1 MDIFNLIQSNL
12 LTPIILF
19 FLFGIIAARI
29 KSDLKIPEAIS
40 EFLPIYLLAAIGL
53 HGGIEMRKTGFEE
66 MLIPMLV
73 AIGLSLLFTLNHYQI
88 LKRLGKFNIFD
99 SYALA
104 STYGAVGA
112 VTFSVGLSFL
122 KNQGVTSEGYLA
134 AILAVL
140 EPAAFIM
147 AIFLTNMAV
156 SKQIRSKK
164 QSFSKDDTSDID
176 IGMKETKTKLS
187 QVLQESITG
196 KAIVILLGSIVIGYI
211 IGEEG
216 FEPISIVFDE
226 LFTGAIVIFMIEMGI
241 IAGQR
246 LEDIKKVGIFLT
258 SFAIIMPTFN
268 GIIGV
273 LVSTALGLSLGG
285 AVMFGLLLASASF
298 IAAPAVLRHAI
309 PQANPKSLYYI
320 CIGNNIP
327 IQHYCIIANHVYR
340 LNMGSWRRSNR
351 LIQLCYKGVHMKLYN
366 VKLLTITCEI
376 LAQKNVIDILKNH
389 NITGYTSYEV
399 DGNGEKGL
407 RGQGIQAEKNVKVEI
422 IMREE
427 KLSDVIEDISRTLFP
442 DFTIILYVSDVG
454 VVRTEKF

>member
-1 MDIFNLIQSNL
+1 MEILQLIQSNL

-53 HGGIEMRKTGFEE
+53 HGGIEMRNTGFEN
-66 MLIPMLV
+66 MLIPMLA

-88 LKRLGKFNIFD
+88 LRRLGKFNIFD

-122 KNQGVTSEGYLA
+122 KNQGVSSEGYLA

-140 EPAAFIM
+140 EPVAFIL

-156 SKQIRSKK
+156 SKQIRAKK
-164 QSFSKDDTSDID
+164 QSVTSDDSSDID
-176 IGMKETKTKLS
+176 VGLNQTKTKLS
-187 QVLQESITG
+187 QVLHESITG

-211 IGEEG
+211 IGESG
-216 FEPISIVFDE
+216 FDSIRIVFDE
-226 LFTGAIVIFMIEMGI
+226 MFTGAIVIFMIEMGI

-246 LEDIKKVGIFLT
+246 LDDIKKVGIFLIA
-258 SFAIIMPTFN
+258 FAIIMPTFN

-273 LVSTALGLSLGG
+273 LVATAMGLSLGG

-309 PQANPKSLYYI
+309 PQAKPSLYITSALGITFPY
-320 CIGNNIP
+320 NIIVLLP
-327 IQHYCIIANHVYR
+327 I
-340 LNMGSWRRSNR
+340 M
-351 LIQLCYKGVHMKLYN
+351 
-366 VKLLTITCEI
+366 
-376 LAQKNVIDILKNH
+376 
-389 NITGYTSYEV
+389 
-399 DGNGEKGL
+399 
-407 RGQGIQAEKNVKVEI
+407 
-422 IMREE
+422 
-427 KLSDVIEDISRTLFP
+427 
-442 DFTIILYVSDVG
+442 FTISTLVHSEGAIDLFNYVLNG
-454 VVRTEKF
+454 LI

>member
-1 MDIFNLIQSNL
+1 MEILQLIQSNL

-53 HGGIEMRKTGFEE
+53 HGGIEMRNTGFEN

-88 LKRLGKFNIFD
+88 LRRLGKFNIFD

-134 AILAVL
+134 AILAIL
-140 EPAAFIM
+140 EPVAFIL

-156 SKQIRSKK
+156 SKQIRQKK
-164 QSFSKDDTSDID
+164 QSFTKDDTSDID
-176 IGMKETKTKLS
+176 IGLQETKTKLS
-187 QVLQESITG
+187 QVLHESITG
-196 KAIVILLGSIVIGYI
+196 KAIVILLGSIIIGYI

-216 FEPISIVFDE
+216 FGSIQIVFDE
-226 LFTGAIVIFMIEMGI
+226 MFTGAIVIFMIEMGI

-246 LEDIKKVGIFLT
+246 LNDIKKVGGFLT
-258 SFAIIMPTFN
+258 AFAVIMPTFN

-273 LVSTALGLSLGG
+273 LVATVMGLSLGG

-298 IAAPAVLRHAI
+298 IAAPAVLRHTI
-309 PQANPKSLYYI
+309 PQAKPSLYITSALGITFPY
-320 CIGNNIP
+320 NIIVLLP
-327 IQHYCIIANHVYR
+327 I
-340 LNMGSWRRSNR
+340 M
-351 LIQLCYKGVHMKLYN
+351 
-366 VKLLTITCEI
+366 
-376 LAQKNVIDILKNH
+376 
-389 NITGYTSYEV
+389 
-399 DGNGEKGL
+399 
-407 RGQGIQAEKNVKVEI
+407 
-422 IMREE
+422 
-427 KLSDVIEDISRTLFP
+427 
-442 DFTIILYVSDVG
+442 FTISTLVHTGEGSIDLFNYV
-454 VVRTEKF
+454 TKYWI

>member
-1 MDIFNLIQSNL
+1 MDILELIQSNL
-12 LTPIILF
+12 LTPIVLF

-29 KSDLKIPEAIS
+29 KSDLKMPEAIS

-66 MLIPMLV
+66 MLVPMLV

-88 LKRLGKFNIFD
+88 LRRLGKFNIFD

-140 EPAAFIM
+140 EPVAFIL

-156 SKQIRSKK
+156 SKQIRTKK
-164 QSFSKDDTSDID
+164 QSISDDEELD
-176 IGMKETKTKLS
+176 IGMKQTITKLS
-187 QVLQESITG
+187 QVLKESITG

-211 IGEEG
+211 IGKEG

-258 SFAIIMPTFN
+258 SFSIIIPTIN

-309 PQANPKSLYYI
+309 PQANPSLYITSALGITFPY
-320 CIGNNIP
+320 NIIVLLP
-327 IQHYCIIANHVYR
+327 I
-340 LNMGSWRRSNR
+340 M
-351 LIQLCYKGVHMKLYN
+351 
-366 VKLLTITCEI
+366 
-376 LAQKNVIDILKNH
+376 
-389 NITGYTSYEV
+389 
-399 DGNGEKGL
+399 
-407 RGQGIQAEKNVKVEI
+407 
-422 IMREE
+422 
-427 KLSDVIEDISRTLFP
+427 
-442 DFTIILYVSDVG
+442 FTISTWVHGEEAIDLFNYVSKV
-454 VVRTEKF
+454 FI

>member
-1 MDIFNLIQSNL
+1 MEILQLIQSNL

-53 HGGIEMRKTGFEE
+53 HGGIEMRNTGFEN

-88 LKRLGKFNIFD
+88 LRRLGKFNIFD

-134 AILAVL
+134 AILAIL
-140 EPAAFIM
+140 EPVAFIM

-156 SKQIRSKK
+156 SKQIRAKK
-164 QSFSKDDTSDID
+164 KSFTNDDTSDID
-176 IGMKETKTKLS
+176 VGLRETKTKLS
-187 QVLQESITG
+187 QVLHESLTG
-196 KAIVILLGSIVIGYI
+196 KAIVILLGSIVIGYM
-211 IGEEG
+211 IGESG
-216 FEPISIVFDE
+216 FSSISIVFDQM
-226 LFTGAIVIFMIEMGI
+226 FTGAIVIFMIEMGI

-246 LEDIKKVGIFLT
+246 LDDIKKVGIFLIA
-258 SFAIIMPTFN
+258 FAVIMPTFN

-273 LVSTALGLSLGG
+273 LVATGMGLSLGG

-309 PQANPKSLYYI
+309 PQANPSLYITSALGITFPY
-320 CIGNNIP
+320 NI
-327 IQHYCIIANHVYR
+327 
-340 LNMGSWRRSNR
+340 
-351 LIQLCYKGVHMKLYN
+351 
-366 VKLLTITCEI
+366 
-376 LAQKNVIDILKNH
+376 
-389 NITGYTSYEV
+389 
-399 DGNGEKGL
+399 
-407 RGQGIQAEKNVKVEI
+407 
-422 IMREE
+422 
-427 KLSDVIEDISRTLFP
+427 
-442 DFTIILYVSDVG
+442 IILLPIMFAISTLVHGDGSIDLFNYITKES
-454 VVRTEKF
+454 T

>member
-1 MDIFNLIQSNL
+1 MDILQLIQSNL

-53 HGGIEMRKTGFEE
+53 HGGIEMRNTGFEN
-66 MLIPMLV
+66 MLIPMLI

-88 LKRLGKFNIFD
+88 LRRLGKFNIFD

-140 EPAAFIM
+140 EPVAFIM
-147 AIFLTNMAV
+147 AIFLTNVAV
-156 SKQIRSKK
+156 SKQIRQKK
-164 QSFSKDDTSDID
+164 KSFTEDDSEID
-176 IGMKETKTKLS
+176 MGIKETKTKLS
-187 QVLQESITG
+187 QVLHESITG
-196 KAIVILLGSIVIGYI
+196 KAIVILLGSIVIGYV

-216 FEPISIVFDE
+216 FAPIKIVFDE
-226 LFTGAIVIFMIEMGI
+226 MFTGAIVIFMIEMGI

-246 LEDIKKVGIFLT
+246 LDDIRKVGIFLT
-258 SFAIIMPTFN
+258 AFAVVMPTFN
-268 GIIGV
+268 GIVGV
-273 LVSTALGLSLGG
+273 LVATAIGLSLGG

-309 PQANPKSLYYI
+309 PQAKPSLYITSALGITFPY
-320 CIGNNIP
+320 NIIVLLP
-327 IQHYCIIANHVYR
+327 I
-340 LNMGSWRRSNR
+340 M
-351 LIQLCYKGVHMKLYN
+351 
-366 VKLLTITCEI
+366 
-376 LAQKNVIDILKNH
+376 
-389 NITGYTSYEV
+389 
-399 DGNGEKGL
+399 
-407 RGQGIQAEKNVKVEI
+407 
-422 IMREE
+422 
-427 KLSDVIEDISRTLFP
+427 
-442 DFTIILYVSDVG
+442 FTISTIVHNGDGSIDLFNYITKVW
-454 VVRTEKF
+454 T

>member
-1 MDIFNLIQSNL
+1 MDFLELIQSNL
-12 LTPIILF
+12 LTPIVLF

-29 KSDLKIPEAIS
+29 KSDLKIPDAIS

-53 HGGIEMRKTGFEE
+53 HGGIEMRNTGFAE
-66 MLIPMLV
+66 MLVPMLV

-88 LKRLGKFNIFD
+88 LRRLGKFNIFD

-112 VTFSVGLSFL
+112 VTFSVGISFL

-140 EPAAFIM
+140 EPVAFIL

-156 SKQIRSKK
+156 SKQIKSKK
-164 QSFSKDDTSDID
+164 ESLGKIDEQSEISMGIS
-176 IGMKETKTKLS
+176 ETRTNLK
-187 QVLQESITG
+187 QVLHESITG
-196 KAIVILLGSIVIGYI
+196 KAIVILLGSIIIGYV

-216 FEPISIVFDE
+216 FSSISIVFDE
-226 LFTGAIVIFMIEMGI
+226 LFTGAIVIFLIEMGI

-246 LEDIKKVGIFLT
+246 LDDIKKVGVFLT

-268 GIIGV
+268 GIVGV

-309 PQANPKSLYYI
+309 PQAKPSLYITSALGITFPYNIIVLLPIMFMVSTLVHEQGSIDLFHYI
-320 CIGNNIP
+320 TKD
-327 IQHYCIIANHVYR
+327 
-340 LNMGSWRRSNR
+340 W
-351 LIQLCYKGVHMKLYN
+351 
-366 VKLLTITCEI
+366 T
-376 LAQKNVIDILKNH
+376 
-389 NITGYTSYEV
+389 
-399 DGNGEKGL
+399 
-407 RGQGIQAEKNVKVEI
+407 
-422 IMREE
+422 
-427 KLSDVIEDISRTLFP
+427 
-442 DFTIILYVSDVG
+442 
-454 VVRTEKF
+454 

>member
-1 MDIFNLIQSNL
+1 MDILQLIQSNL

-53 HGGIEMRKTGFEE
+53 HGGIEMRNTGFEN
-66 MLIPMLV
+66 MLIPMLI

-88 LKRLGKFNIFD
+88 LRRLGKFNIFD

-140 EPAAFIM
+140 EPVAFIM
-147 AIFLTNMAV
+147 AIFLTNVAV
-156 SKQIRSKK
+156 SKQIRQKK
-164 QSFSKDDTSDID
+164 KSFTEDDSEID
-176 IGMKETKTKLS
+176 MGIKETKTKLS
-187 QVLQESITG
+187 QVLHESITG
-196 KAIVILLGSIVIGYI
+196 KAIVILLGSIVIGYV

-216 FEPISIVFDE
+216 FAPIKIVFDE
-226 LFTGAIVIFMIEMGI
+226 MFTGAIVIFMIEMGI

-246 LEDIKKVGIFLT
+246 LDDIRKVGIFLT
-258 SFAIIMPTFN
+258 AFAVVMPTFN
-268 GIIGV
+268 GIVGV
-273 LVSTALGLSLGG
+273 LVATAIGLSLGG

-309 PQANPKSLYYI
+309 PQAKPSLYITSALGITFPY
-320 CIGNNIP
+320 NIIVLLP
-327 IQHYCIIANHVYR
+327 I
-340 LNMGSWRRSNR
+340 M
-351 LIQLCYKGVHMKLYN
+351 
-366 VKLLTITCEI
+366 
-376 LAQKNVIDILKNH
+376 
-389 NITGYTSYEV
+389 
-399 DGNGEKGL
+399 
-407 RGQGIQAEKNVKVEI
+407 
-422 IMREE
+422 
-427 KLSDVIEDISRTLFP
+427 
-442 DFTIILYVSDVG
+442 FTISTIVHNGDGSIDLFNYI
-454 VVRTEKF
+454 TKAWT

>member
-1 MDIFNLIQSNL
+1 MEILQLIQSNL

-53 HGGIEMRKTGFEE
+53 HGGIEMRNTGFEN
-66 MLIPMLV
+66 MLIPMFV

-88 LKRLGKFNIFD
+88 LRRLGKFNIFD

-134 AILAVL
+134 AILAIL
-140 EPAAFIM
+140 EPVAFIM

-156 SKQIRSKK
+156 SKQIRAKK
-164 QSFSKDDTSDID
+164 QSFTNDELSDID
-176 IGMKETKTKLS
+176 VGLKETKTKLS
-187 QVLQESITG
+187 QVLHESLTG
-196 KAIVILLGSIVIGYI
+196 KAIVILLGSIVIGYM

-216 FEPISIVFDE
+216 FSSISIVFDQM
-226 LFTGAIVIFMIEMGI
+226 FTGAIVIFMIEMGI

-246 LEDIKKVGIFLT
+246 LGDIKKVGIFLVA
-258 SFAIIMPTFN
+258 FAIIMPTFN

-273 LVSTALGLSLGG
+273 LVATAMGLSLGG

-298 IAAPAVLRHAI
+298 IAAPAVLRHSI
-309 PQANPKSLYYI
+309 PQANPSLYITSALGITFPFNIIVLLPIMFIVSTFVHGEGSIDLFNYI
-320 CIGNNIP
+320 
-327 IQHYCIIANHVYR
+327 
-340 LNMGSWRRSNR
+340 
-351 LIQLCYKGVHMKLYN
+351 
-366 VKLLTITCEI
+366 T
-376 LAQKNVIDILKNH
+376 
-389 NITGYTSYEV
+389 
-399 DGNGEKGL
+399 KGL
-407 RGQGIQAEKNVKVEI
+407 I
-422 IMREE
+422 
-427 KLSDVIEDISRTLFP
+427 
-442 DFTIILYVSDVG
+442 
-454 VVRTEKF
+454 

>member
-1 MDIFNLIQSNL
+1 MDILELIQSNL
-12 LTPIILF
+12 LTPIVLF

-29 KSDLKIPEAIS
+29 KSDLKMPEAIS

-53 HGGIEMRKTGFEE
+53 HGRIEMRKTGFEE

-88 LKRLGKFNIFD
+88 LRRLGKFNIFD

-140 EPAAFIM
+140 EPVAFIL

-164 QSFSKDDTSDID
+164 QSISDDEELD
-176 IGMKETKTKLS
+176 IGMKQTKTKLS
-187 QVLQESITG
+187 QVLKESITG

-211 IGEEG
+211 IGKEG

-258 SFAIIMPTFN
+258 SFSIIIPTIN

-309 PQANPKSLYYI
+309 PQANPSLYITSALGITFPY
-320 CIGNNIP
+320 NIIVLLP
-327 IQHYCIIANHVYR
+327 I
-340 LNMGSWRRSNR
+340 M
-351 LIQLCYKGVHMKLYN
+351 
-366 VKLLTITCEI
+366 
-376 LAQKNVIDILKNH
+376 
-389 NITGYTSYEV
+389 
-399 DGNGEKGL
+399 
-407 RGQGIQAEKNVKVEI
+407 
-422 IMREE
+422 
-427 KLSDVIEDISRTLFP
+427 
-442 DFTIILYVSDVG
+442 FTISTWVHGEEAIDLFNYVAKV
-454 VVRTEKF
+454 FI

>member
-1 MDIFNLIQSNL
+1 MDILQLIQSNL

-29 KSDLKIPEAIS
+29 KSDLKIPESIS

-53 HGGIEMRKTGFEE
+53 HGGIEMRNTGFEN

-88 LKRLGKFNIFD
+88 LRRLGKFNIFD

-134 AILAVL
+134 AVLAIL
-140 EPAAFIM
+140 EPVAFIL

-156 SKQIRSKK
+156 SKQIRQKK
-164 QSFSKDDTSDID
+164 KSFTKNDTSEID
-176 IGMKETKTKLS
+176 VGLQETKTKLS
-187 QVLQESITG
+187 QVLHESITG
-196 KAIVILLGSIVIGYI
+196 KAIVILLGSIIIGYI

-216 FEPISIVFDE
+216 FSSIKIVFDE
-226 LFTGAIVIFMIEMGI
+226 MFTGAIVIFMIEMGI

-246 LEDIKKVGIFLT
+246 LDDIKKVGVFLIA
-258 SFAIIMPTFN
+258 FAIIMPTFN
-268 GIIGV
+268 GIVGV
-273 LVSTALGLSLGG
+273 LVATGIGLSLGG

-309 PQANPKSLYYI
+309 PQAKPSLYITSALGITFPY
-320 CIGNNIP
+320 NIIVLLP
-327 IQHYCIIANHVYR
+327 I
-340 LNMGSWRRSNR
+340 M
-351 LIQLCYKGVHMKLYN
+351 
-366 VKLLTITCEI
+366 
-376 LAQKNVIDILKNH
+376 
-389 NITGYTSYEV
+389 
-399 DGNGEKGL
+399 
-407 RGQGIQAEKNVKVEI
+407 
-422 IMREE
+422 
-427 KLSDVIEDISRTLFP
+427 
-442 DFTIILYVSDVG
+442 FTISTILHTGEGSIDLFHYITKDWI
-454 VVRTEKF
+454 

>member
-1 MDIFNLIQSNL
+1 MDILQLIQANL

-53 HGGIEMRKTGFEE
+53 HGGIEMRNTGFEN
-66 MLIPMLV
+66 MLIPMLA

-88 LKRLGKFNIFD
+88 LRRLGKFNLFD

-140 EPAAFIM
+140 EPVAFIM

-156 SKQIRSKK
+156 SKQIRAKK
-164 QSFSKDDTSDID
+164 QSFSKDDVSNID
-176 IGMKETKTKLS
+176 VGMQESKTKLS
-187 QVLQESITG
+187 QVLHESITG

-211 IGEEG
+211 IGEDG
-216 FEPISIVFDE
+216 FSSIQIVFDE
-226 LFTGAIVIFMIEMGI
+226 MFVGAIVIFMIEMGI

-246 LEDIKKVGIFLT
+246 LDDIKKVGVFLT
-258 SFAIIMPTFN
+258 AFAIIVPTFN

-273 LVSTALGLSLGG
+273 LVATGLGLSLGG

-309 PQANPKSLYYI
+309 PEAKPSLYITSALGITFPY
-320 CIGNNIP
+320 NIIVLLP
-327 IQHYCIIANHVYR
+327 I
-340 LNMGSWRRSNR
+340 M
-351 LIQLCYKGVHMKLYN
+351 
-366 VKLLTITCEI
+366 
-376 LAQKNVIDILKNH
+376 
-389 NITGYTSYEV
+389 
-399 DGNGEKGL
+399 
-407 RGQGIQAEKNVKVEI
+407 
-422 IMREE
+422 
-427 KLSDVIEDISRTLFP
+427 
-442 DFTIILYVSDVG
+442 FTISSIVHNAEGSIDLFHYVA
-454 VVRTEKF
+454 KNWI

>member
-1 MDIFNLIQSNL
+1 MEILELIQANL

-53 HGGIEMRKTGFEE
+53 HGGIEMRNTGFEN

-88 LKRLGKFNIFD
+88 LRRLGKFNIFD

-122 KNQGVTSEGYLA
+122 KNQGVSSEGYLA

-140 EPAAFIM
+140 EPVAFIL

-156 SKQIRSKK
+156 AKQIRTKK
-164 QSFSKDDTSDID
+164 QSFTTDDTSDID
-176 IGMKETKTKLS
+176 VGLQGNKTKLS
-187 QVLQESITG
+187 QVLHESVTG

-211 IGEEG
+211 IGEDG
-216 FEPISIVFDE
+216 FSSIQIVFDE
-226 LFTGAIVIFMIEMGI
+226 MFTGAIVIFMIEMGI

-246 LEDIKKVGIFLT
+246 LGDIKKVGIFLIAF
-258 SFAIIMPTFN
+258 SIIMPTFN

-273 LVSTALGLSLGG
+273 LVATVMGLSLGG

-309 PQANPKSLYYI
+309 PQANPSLYITSALGITFPY
-320 CIGNNIP
+320 NIIVLLP
-327 IQHYCIIANHVYR
+327 IMFAVSTLVHGD
-340 LNMGSWRRSNR
+340 GS
-351 LIQLCYKGVHMKLYN
+351 
-366 VKLLTITCEI
+366 
-376 LAQKNVIDILKNH
+376 ID
-389 NITGYTSYEV
+389 
-399 DGNGEKGL
+399 
-407 RGQGIQAEKNVKVEI
+407 
-422 IMREE
+422 
-427 KLSDVIEDISRTLFP
+427 LFN
-442 DFTIILYVSDVG
+442 YVSDG
-454 VVRTEKF
+454 LT

>member
-1 MDIFNLIQSNL
+1 MEILQLIQSNL

-53 HGGIEMRKTGFEE
+53 HGGIEMRNTGFEN

-88 LKRLGKFNIFD
+88 LRRLGKFNIFD

-134 AILAVL
+134 AILAIL
-140 EPAAFIM
+140 EPVAFIM

-156 SKQIRSKK
+156 SKQIRAKK
-164 QSFSKDDTSDID
+164 KSFTNDDTSDID
-176 IGMKETKTKLS
+176 IGLRETKTKLS
-187 QVLQESITG
+187 QVLHESLTG
-196 KAIVILLGSIVIGYI
+196 KAIVILLGCIVIGYM
-211 IGEEG
+211 IGESG
-216 FEPISIVFDE
+216 FSSISIVFDQM
-226 LFTGAIVIFMIEMGI
+226 FTGAIVIFMIEMGI

-246 LEDIKKVGIFLT
+246 LDDIKKVGIFLIA
-258 SFAIIMPTFN
+258 FAVIMPTFN

-273 LVSTALGLSLGG
+273 LVATGMGLSLGG

-298 IAAPAVLRHAI
+298 IAAPAILRHAI
-309 PQANPKSLYYI
+309 PEAKPSLYITSALGITFPYNIIVLLPIMFIVSSITHNVEGSIDLFHYI
-320 CIGNNIP
+320 TQDWI
-327 IQHYCIIANHVYR
+327 
-340 LNMGSWRRSNR
+340 
-351 LIQLCYKGVHMKLYN
+351 
-366 VKLLTITCEI
+366 
-376 LAQKNVIDILKNH
+376 
-389 NITGYTSYEV
+389 
-399 DGNGEKGL
+399 
-407 RGQGIQAEKNVKVEI
+407 
-422 IMREE
+422 
-427 KLSDVIEDISRTLFP
+427 
-442 DFTIILYVSDVG
+442 
-454 VVRTEKF
+454 